1 MRSALRDWTKRI
13 KAFFGNDEEAL
24 NEKEREFLPAALEV
38 IESPPSLVSRVITYT
53 MFALIAIGLLWVWF
67 GKVDEVAVAFGKVI
81 PVGQVK
87 TLQAEDKA
95 VVKNI
100 YVKEGQSVQAG
111 DLLIELDS
119 TVSAADLARFRKE
132 VAYYSLEI
140 ERLLSERDGTP
151 FLASN
156 PENDPHDV
164 DFQFR
169 LKQSRETEYL
179 AKRTGAESAVRESE
193 ANLRSAR
200 ILLEKIKEQLEWAQ
214 KKEQLYERL
223 VKEGGFSA
231 VQLMDQS
238 ARRMEMERN
247 VATQISDIVKAEAVL
262 AQNREKLSAIMAE
275 RVRDIATKLVEDRKL
290 LQTAVEEVKKAQ
302 EKNRLSRIVAPVSG
316 KVNQLSVFTL
326 GGVVTPAQVLMVI
339 VPEGTVL
346 EVEAWAAN
354 KDVGFL
360 KIGQQAAVKIETFNF
375 QKYGTLDAEVV
386 ELSGD
391 AKEDKEKGTLLYR
404 IALRLKKDK
413 VLVDSVYI
421 PVSTGMAAVAEIKIK
436 EKRIIEFF
444 LDPFRRFQDEA
455 LRER

>member
-53 MFALIAIGLLWVWF
+53 MFALIALGVLWVWF

-169 LKQSRETEYL
+169 LQQSRETEYL

-262 AQNREKLSAIMAE
+262 AQNREKLSAIMVE

-339 VPEGTVL
+339 VPDGTVL

>member
-354 KDVGFL
+354 KDIGFL

>member
-67 GKVDEVAVAFGKVI
+67 GKVDEVAVAYGKVI

-354 KDVGFL
+354 KDIGFL